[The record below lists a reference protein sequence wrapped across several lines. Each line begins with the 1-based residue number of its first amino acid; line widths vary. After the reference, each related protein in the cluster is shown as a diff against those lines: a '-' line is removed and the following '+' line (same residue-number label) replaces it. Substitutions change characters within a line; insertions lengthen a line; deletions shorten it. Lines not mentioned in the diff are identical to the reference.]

1 MTLPSG
7 WSESKP
13 GGMAINPDPIYG
25 GIIDRGIVDQRWFVI
40 HNDPELPDVIDELD
54 SRDEALAAFREK
66 LHTHVSS
73 KMAEYAWMVGVGQ
86 MVVADQVKAIRPG
99 AHEQQLP
106 TAELTGQIKSA
117 IDAGVSPDDLAAAI
131 WGAGSTWASV
141 AASYARTGVDLSKA
155 WSAAGFELACLGGDS
170 YGLCKQV
177 DGVAFVLTDYMES
190 RLPNPDF
197 RLHAAAYSS
206 DGEFIDI
213 ELPDGNLAFVTANL
227 DAWTS
232 MAHEHLD
239 SAEQSHRMKG
249 PGM

>member
-40 HNDPELPDVIDELD
+40 HNDPELSEIIDDLA
-54 SRDEALAAFREK
+54 SRDEALAAFIEK

-73 KMAEYAWMVGVGQ
+73 KM
-86 MVVADQVKAIRPG
+86 
-99 AHEQQLP
+99 
-106 TAELTGQIKSA
+106 AELTGQIKSA
-117 IDAGVSPDDLAAAI
+117 IDAGVSPDNLAAAI